1 MKYIFIFLGII
12 LIPIH
17 SHASIMVSC
26 HLAKY
31 KKIGNQKL
39 CIYTGANKTYE
50 ILRVNDFKI
59 CTKQIQCK
67 YEKDKKPPP
76 LESIIKSIEKEF
88 DK

>member
-1 MKYIFIFLGII
+1 MKCIFIFLSIFF
-12 LIPIH
+12 IPIYCD
-17 SHASIMVSC
+17 AAIMVSC

-39 CIYTGANKTYE
+39 CIYTGANRTYE

-59 CTKQIQCK
+59 CSKQIQCK